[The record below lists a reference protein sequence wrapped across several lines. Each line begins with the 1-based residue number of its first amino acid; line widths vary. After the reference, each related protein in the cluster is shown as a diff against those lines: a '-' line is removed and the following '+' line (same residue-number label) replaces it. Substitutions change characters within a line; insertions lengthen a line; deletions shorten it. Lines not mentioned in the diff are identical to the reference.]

1 MFEASWTL
9 RDLGV
14 GSPLVRE
21 FDILSMDPLKMVNA
35 DTLEKVV
42 LTRRVSDFLHRSDD
56 QEQRAVIEN
65 VARALA
71 QDVATKVREALA
83 FELRTCPYL
92 PHDLAAKI
100 ASDVESVA
108 GPFLASTTVFSDS
121 QLAGLVPHL
130 EEHAHV
136 TIARRKNLGEST
148 CEAIVTFGS
157 EKSVSFLVRND
168 TAPLNESVLSR
179 IVKRFPERQTLM
191 DQLGARPELP
201 LSIVTAIVDKVSD
214 TYRSLLEGQYGV
226 SADVSD
232 NVMRTAASKTTWVMI
247 EQASAR
253 QVHAYVG
260 DLRAQKR
267 LTIDL
272 MLDMAEKGS
281 IAFLESALAFRS
293 GLTLSAAKDMLH
305 SGDGTLFV
313 ALMKQAD
320 ISKADAHTILQVLK
334 ANA

>member
-1 MFEASWTL
+1 
-9 RDLGV
+9 
-14 GSPLVRE
+14 
-21 FDILSMDPLKMVNA
+21 MDPLQMVNA

-42 LTRRVSDFLHRSDD
+42 LTRRVSDFLHRSED

-136 TIARRKNLGEST
+136 TISRRKDLGENT

-157 EKSVSFLVRND
+157 EKSVSFLVRNE
-168 TAPLNESVLSR
+168 TAPLGQSVLSKV
-179 IVKRFPERQTLM
+179 VKRFPERTQLM
-191 DQLGARPELP
+191 DQLSMRPELP
-201 LSIVTAIVDKVSD
+201 LSIAAAIVDKVSD
-214 TYRSLLEGQYGV
+214 KYRCLLEGQYELSG
-226 SADVSD
+226 DVSD
-232 NVMRTAASKTTWVMI
+232 TVMRTVVSKTVWTMI
-247 EQASAR
+247 EQASDR
-253 QVHAYVG
+253 QIHAFVG
-260 DLRAQKR
+260 DLRSQNR
-267 LTIDL
+267 LTLDL
-272 MLDMAEKGS
+272 ILDMAEKGC
-281 IAFLESALAFRS
+281 IAFLESALAYRA
-293 GLTLSAAKDMLH
+293 GLTVAAAKDLLH
-305 SGDGTLFV
+305 SGESALFV
-313 ALMKQAD
+313 ALMKKAD

-334 ANA
+334 SFGKS